1 MLPLGSI
8 AIKVTSR
15 GAIPVAGDIA
25 VGVAEIAVV
34 GAPDAP
40 GAPLAADVEASP
52 PPPHAVSEIAAT
64 TTREP
69 HKALANLALIP
80 EVTSMFIVFLP
91 VPLLTGSA
99 LCRRGRREKIG
110 ETDESQVP
118 RRVRVRLP
126 GGFPLSKDAF
136 FSQTEEAT
144 THTFG

>member
-1 MLPLGSI
+1 M
-8 AIKVTSR
+8 
-15 GAIPVAGDIA
+15 PVAGDIA

-34 GAPDAP
+34 GAPEAP
-40 GAPLAADVEASP
+40 GAEVVDASP

-64 TTREP
+64 AKREP

-99 LCRRGRREKIG
+99 LCRRSRREKIG
-110 ETDESQVP
+110 ETDESELP
-118 RRVRVRLP
+118 PRVRVQLR
-126 GGFPLSKDAF
+126 GGFPLSKGAF
-136 FSQTEEAT
+136 FKRTEEPP

>member
-1 MLPLGSI
+1 M
-8 AIKVTSR
+8 KVTSR
-15 GAIPVAGDIA
+15 GAMPVAGDIA

-40 GAPLAADVEASP
+40 GAPLAPGVAASPP
-52 PPPHAVSEIAAT
+52 PPPHAVSEIAAN

-69 HKALANLALIP
+69 HKALATLALIP

-118 RRVRVRLP
+118 RRVRGSLE
-126 GGFPLSKDAF
+126 GGVPLSKAAF
-136 FSQTEEAT
+136 FSRTEEAP

>member
-1 MLPLGSI
+1 M
-8 AIKVTSR
+8 
-15 GAIPVAGDIA
+15 PVAGDIA

-34 GAPDAP
+34 GAPEAP
-40 GAPLAADVEASP
+40 GAEVVDASPP

-110 ETDESQVP
+110 ETDESELP
-118 RRVRVRLP
+118 SRVRAP
-126 GGFPLSKDAF
+126 FEGGFSLSYGAF
-136 FSQTEEAT
+136 RDRLESFK
-144 THTFG
+144 THAFG

>member
-1 MLPLGSI
+1 M
-8 AIKVTSR
+8 
-15 GAIPVAGDIA
+15 PVAGDMA

-34 GAPDAP
+34 GTPDAP
-40 GAPLAADVEASP
+40 GAPPAAGVEASP
-52 PPPHAVSEIAAT
+52 PPPHAVSEIAAS

-110 ETDESQVP
+110 ETDEVQVP
-118 RRVRVRLP
+118 RRVRVRLK
-126 GGFPLSKDAF
+126 GGFPLSKAAF
-136 FSQTEEAT
+136 FSQADEAP
-144 THTFG
+144 THTSG

>member
-1 MLPLGSI
+1 M
-8 AIKVTSR
+8 KVTSR
-15 GAIPVAGDIA
+15 GAIPVAGDMA

-40 GAPLAADVEASP
+40 GAPPAADVEASP
-52 PPPHAVSEIAAT
+52 PPPHAVSEIAAS

-91 VPLLTGSA
+91 VPPLTGSA

-110 ETDESQVP
+110 ETDEVQVP
-118 RRVRVRLP
+118 RHVRVQLQ
-126 GGFPLSKDAF
+126 GGFSLSKRAF
-136 FSQTEEAT
+136 FSHADEAP